1 MQDALSDKIYIQ
13 YFPEAKLNHFLSSTL
28 EKNRTKWMLS
38 AKAFEQKTFVGQL
51 AFLYS
56 YNMQN

>member
-28 EKNRTKWMLS
+28 EKKPHKMN
-38 AKAFEQKTFVGQL
+38 AKR
-51 AFLYS
+51 
-56 YNMQN
+56 